1 MGEIYEIIPIAAGA
15 ILAFIFARYRPS
27 SSRVR
32 WGITAVVSVA
42 VGLTASIVSGEIHNS
57 WAFVIL
63 DSAQAA
69 PLWWW
74 CHGCWTAGRTAP
86 LLRQSARWSSG

>member
-42 VGLTASIVSGEIHNS
+42 VGLTASIISGEIHTS
-57 WAFVIL
+57 WAFVII

-69 PLWWW
+69 ASMVLVSW
-74 CHGCWTAGRTAP
+74 
-86 LLRQSARWSSG
+86 LLDRRAHRASASAKREVE